1 MGKKSSSKRGG
12 RGGGSSLSLPVPLWS
27 VALVAA
33 VAAGAYGYRA
43 MRDAAEAA
51 AAAALD
57 APWDPADGADFD
69 AGSAQSTVVWSS
81 ETSAAAPEFPA
92 SLVLLPEELS
102 KIVRTTV
109 SPAGLP
115 SDCGWSEFHTAYDRH
130 GDVLLIS
137 IDRFFAPAVA
147 AHLRRK
153 AIGSTWAPADIHPDN
168 FDKEDVYKGNGFPGL
183 RLDTAPRDARRVTE
197 CARPV
202 LALVDPGFDLD
213 ALHTIQTMYG
223 LVDKELQPGRVWLDS
238 QRMPHND
245 VRWDLGVLPDK
256 TVPAR
261 YLLSRLLALSRAYTR
276 DSLSPHIS
284 TLTSRL
290 VFQLRV
296 RPRADGPVRQ
306 QRHGALPREEER
318 PLAAQDAAHE
328 RGGAGQLQPA
338 HGRPPA

>member
-1 MGKKSSSKRGG
+1 MVKKSSSKRASGRGG
-12 RGGGSSLSLPVPLWS
+12 RGGGSTLSLPVPLWS

-69 AGSAQSTVVWSS
+69 AGSAQSTVVWHNES
-81 ETSAAAPEFPA
+81 EAAPEFPA

-115 SDCGWSEFHTAYDRH
+115 ADCGWSQFYTAYDRH

-153 AIGSTWAPADIHPDN
+153 AIGSAWAPADIHPDN

-213 ALHTIQTMYG
+213 ALHTIQTMFG

-256 TVPAR
+256 TVPAS
-261 YLLSRLLALSRAYTR
+261 YASVLGLTDQFDNSGTGLFLEKKSGLSLLKTLPMNEEAQGNFNPHMDGRLHKELFIRTEVP
-276 DSLSPHIS
+276 DP
-284 TLTSRL
+284 
-290 VFQLRV
+290 
-296 RPRADGPVRQ
+296 
-306 QRHGALPREEER
+306 R
-318 PLAAQDAAHE
+318 PLASVFSFFC
-328 RGGAGQLQPA
+328 
-338 HGRPPA
+338 